1 MMEKAFCT
9 HLLTAKTCQ
18 KCGLFCRCPS
28 SIFAAVNSMKG
39 ERYDMRW
46 GHYNRKENDT
56 RAAAN
61 AEPKNGRYNRFHS
74 MVWQVN
80 HPNTSCKISL
90 HQSASNKTQKDC
102 LPQFYGAVG
111 CRWDCQLRFCLFIFA
126 DHRLCWNVIFVI
138 IYMDC
143 HAVCCRRKGV
153 GVTLWFGACGLVVVG
168 WSVVLACFGLAD
180 RKMDR
185 GQRCRGTDSYRR
197 TTSILN
203 RPAAFGLWCV
213 CEGLSCWMSVRA
225 VPKKGLYVHAPRWP
239 PANMKARRQKRGR
252 SMKGKSR
259 AAIQN

>member
-1 MMEKAFCT
+1 MEMMKRKNDGKSVLHSPVDRDGINLAISFHLPLPNRLRPVRNAAFSAGV
-9 HLLTAKTCQ
+9 HLPYLPLWIQWRAS
-18 KCGLFCRCPS
+18 GM
-28 SIFAAVNSMKG
+28 N
-39 ERYDMRW
+39 MRW
-46 GHYNRKENDT
+46 GHYNMKENDT

-61 AEPKNGRYNRFHS
+61 AELKIGHYNRFHS
-74 MVWQVN
+74 MIWQVD
-80 HPNTSCKISL
+80 HPNTSGKISL
-90 HQSASNKTQKDC
+90 SQSASNKTQRYC

-111 CRWDCQLRFCLFIFA
+111 CRWDCQLRFCLSIFA
-126 DHRLCWNVIFVI
+126 DHRLSWNVIFVI

-143 HAVCCRRKGV
+143 HAVCCRRKGG

-213 CEGLSCWMSVRA
+213 CQVCRVGCLS
-225 VPKKGLYVHAPRWP
+225 VPFPRKGF
-239 PANMKARRQKRGR
+239 
-252 SMKGKSR
+252 
-259 AAIQN
+259 